1 MRKSVIALSILS
13 IFLSNT
19 IHASEMKSI
28 KIGGYIIPPAF
39 VSALE
44 EGMSVPVFL
53 RLSDDAK
60 KNQSEDK
67 IADAVIVID
76 QGKIKLSSIQLIDS
90 TQGPKLNSLLVE
102 KIENKQNAIFDDT
115 NGIVIDNNAVLKL
128 NISSFNL
135 SLDVDKLHLH
145 LKRVQGI
152 LY

>member
-60 KNQSEDK
+60 KTR
-67 IADAVIVID
+67 A
-76 QGKIKLSSIQLIDS
+76 KIKSRMPLLSL
-90 TQGPKLNSLLVE
+90 TKVKLNYRAFNSLIVR
-102 KIENKQNAIFDDT
+102 KVQN
-115 NGIVIDNNAVLKL
+115 
-128 NISSFNL
+128 
-135 SLDVDKLHLH
+135 
-145 LKRVQGI
+145 
-152 LY
+152 